1 MRKSLLS
8 ISLILLIVVAVQA
21 QKKKFITV
29 PAGSKVEDCIPFQER
44 YRFPE
49 FIDGNVF
56 LRNGA
61 TAPTKLNYNF
71 LLGDMEYI
79 QAKDTLSI
87 ANPADIMLIAFAADT
102 FCYDNGYLEIIRGGQ
117 VRVAVKQKLTL
128 KEVLKKDSYGTSSS
142 NSSTDS
148 FSSIETTGKSY
159 KLISNQDRVFEKT
172 IKYFLATTS
181 NGFVPFNKKKALQ
194 LFPYKKLAIQ
204 EYLKT
209 DEVNF
214 DSRNDVLRLAGFLNS
229 L

>member
-1 MRKSLLS
+1 MKKSILS
-8 ISLILLIVVAVQA
+8 ICTILLIVSSVQA
-21 QKKKFITV
+21 QKKEFITV

-56 LRNGA
+56 FRNGA

-117 VRVAVKQKLTL
+117 IRVAVKQNLTL
-128 KEVLKKDSYGTSSS
+128 KQVLKKDSYGASSS
-142 NSSTDS
+142 NASTDS
-148 FSSIETTGKSY
+148 FSSFQTAGKTY

-172 IKYFLATTS
+172 IKYFLAS
-181 NGFVPFNKKKALQ
+181 SSDGFVPFNKKKALQ

-204 EYLKT
+204 EYLNTEK
-209 DEVNF
+209 VNF
-214 DSRNDVLRLAGFLNS
+214 NYRNDLLRFVGFLNS